1 MVKSS
6 ANLKNVGVVS
16 GFIKKPNGFP
26 AILSFVRISQ
36 NCFYIEKSHGSS
48 LWITGSRLPLS
59 PWWTRDHRAA
69 RPLQARE
76 VIVIYSLKR
85 ERERT
90 LLGFSPMVP
99 HGGRAAEMVTQG
111 CSTEAADCAPI
122 GR

>member
-26 AILSFVRISQ
+26 AILSFFRISQ

-76 VIVIYSLKR
+76 VIVIYSSKR
-85 ERERT
+85 EREREREDVVGVLT
-90 LLGFSPMVP
+90 NGATWRQSCRDGHTRVLNR
-99 HGGRAAEMVTQG
+99 GG
-111 CSTEAADCAPI
+111 
-122 GR
+122 

>member
-85 ERERT
+85 ERER
-90 LLGFSPMVP
+90 
-99 HGGRAAEMVTQG
+99 GRCWGSHQWCHMEAELQRWSHKGAQQRRLIVL
-111 CSTEAADCAPI
+111 
-122 GR
+122 R